1 MLQVELVDRP
11 GAQLVGRQL
20 EIRVE
25 SFLGF
30 FSFSHLESSEVGHH
44 LEDSSSQNCD
54 PVALGAVAVR
64 SC

>member
-20 EIRVE
+20 ESELRA
-25 SFLGF
+25 FLV
-30 FSFSHLESSEVGHH
+30 SFSHLESSEVGHH
-44 LEDSSSQNCD
+44 LEDSGSQNCD
-54 PVALGAVAVR
+54 PVVLGAVR